1 MTFFACFLLNI
12 IIMVFFGNSLI
23 QGYLLKPN
31 YNRVV
36 TSMDSYPRD
45 RSDFYTFYEETVP
58 FGSEMSLNQFLTH
71 PYVEDQLLLSIKKK
85 SSGGLTLDRIS
96 DIWIDLWSCNCMC
109 ISEEKAYQTLCALFN
124 DIEINGSV

>member
-1 MTFFACFLLNI
+1 MIFFACFHLNI
-12 IIMVFFGNSLI
+12 IIMVFFGIGLI
-23 QGYLLKPN
+23 QGFLLKPH

-45 RSDFYTFYEETVP
+45 KFDFYNFYEETVP

-71 PYVEDQLLLSIKKK
+71 PYVEDQLLLSVKKK

-109 ISEEKAYQTLCALFN
+109 ISEEKAYQTLCALF
-124 DIEINGSV
+124 DEIEINDSV